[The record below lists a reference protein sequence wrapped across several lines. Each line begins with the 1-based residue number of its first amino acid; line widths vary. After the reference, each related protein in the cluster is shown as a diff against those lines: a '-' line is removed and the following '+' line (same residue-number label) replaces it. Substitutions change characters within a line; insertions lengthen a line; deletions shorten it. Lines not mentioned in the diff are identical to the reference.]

1 MQTSTLSNITHN
13 SSTGPIVIILL
24 FYLIY
29 VLHSKSISLS
39 TARVPTSSH
48 RSSNDAPP
56 PKTLHQSTSRAANTT
71 ATREIVLDA
80 PITPKTTAVLFFL
93 LLLLRRSGRRICARV
108 LWLLLGRV
116 LHGRLLLELGIGWL
130 WLLRVLMLLELGVR
144 RIWLLRVWH
153 GRLLRKLLVR
163 WVLLLRLL
171 VVSWLLRSLRIPL
184 RCLGSVRLLSVGWVG
199 ILRSHRR
206 GSLGIG

>member
-13 SSTGPIVIILL
+13 NSTGPIVIILL

-39 TARVPTSSH
+39 TARVPTSLH

-130 WLLRVLMLLELGVR
+130 WLLRV
-144 RIWLLRVWH
+144 WH

-199 ILRSHRR
+199 ILSSHRR